1 MCGPVGR
8 VAARLPFVWPE
19 DLLGQCVPGMN
30 RSMSARRVAML
41 AALWVC
47 CVFGAG
53 PLMAQVKPG
62 DAELLKALKAGGQVV
77 VLRHAFADPDR
88 ADTDPLNFRNVRAQQ
103 PLTEAGRQSA
113 RQLGESWRKLGIVFG
128 EVVTSR
134 FNRAH
139 QTAVLAGF
147 KGAKSILELTEGSL
161 VVSPNEQRRRA
172 AYLRQLTVAPIAGGQ
187 NRLIVTHRVNMAQA
201 YGKEWYDVKEGEAS
215 VFRVENG
222 AYSLIARLLPEDWN
236 RLVAQAQKG

>member
-1 MCGPVGR
+1 MT
-8 VAARLPFVWPE
+8 
-19 DLLGQCVPGMN
+19 
-30 RSMSARRVAML
+30 ARRLALM
-41 AALWVC
+41 AALWVSSLL
-47 CVFGAG
+47 GAG
-53 PLMAQVKPG
+53 PLLAQVKPG

-77 VLRHAFADPDR
+77 VLRHAAADPDR
-88 ADTDPLNFRNVRAQQ
+88 ADTDPLNFRTIRTQQ
-103 PLTEAGRQSA
+103 PLTDAGRLAA
-113 RQLGESWRKLGIVFG
+113 RQLGENWRRLGIVFG

-147 KGAKSILELTEGSL
+147 KGAKALTELTEGSL

-172 AYLRQLTVAPIAGGQ
+172 EYLRQLTVAPIAAGQ
-187 NRLIVTHRVNMAQA
+187 NRLIVTHRVNIAQA

-236 RLVAQAQKG
+236 RLVAQAQKT